1 MNRHKKAV
9 AVMAA
14 LNLLLLLLFP
24 PFLDNPIQRGAFR
37 SFESF
42 YFVLMAPQGRII
54 HQELL
59 TIEMFFVFANA
70 LAAWLALNAKDA
82 AEIDLGESAAFRGL
96 ALFGIANI
104 ALILLFPPFQPY
116 PSMVRVPPEGFDGFY
131 FVFGDKRHRAFFM
144 PFLYL
149 EMILIAI
156 NLLIAWLVFGL
167 LRGTVSA
174 ADRHLIEELHHIPPE
189 EANVIMHVIE
199 DVAHPQPE
207 PQHVLGRKEERRKRQ
222 DPRYRGPERRKGG
235 DRRHEKPKA

>member
-1 MNRHKKAV
+1 MNRHQKAV

-14 LNLLLLLLFP
+14 LNLLLLLIFP

-42 YFVLMAPQGRII
+42 YFVLMSPPGRII

-70 LAAWLALNAKDA
+70 LAAWLALNAKDG
-82 AEIDLGESAAFRGL
+82 AEIHLTENAAFRGL
-96 ALFGIANI
+96 ALFGIANV
-104 ALILLFPPFQPY
+104 ALLVLFPPFQPY
-116 PSMVRVPPEGFDGFY
+116 PSMIRVPSEGFDGFY
-131 FVFGDKRHRAFFM
+131 FAFGDKRHRAFFM

-149 EMILIAI
+149 EMILVAI

-167 LRGTVSA
+167 LHGTVSA
-174 ADRHLIEELHHIPPE
+174 ADQHLIEELHHIPPE
-189 EANVIMHVIE
+189 QANVIVHAIE
-199 DVAHPQPE
+199 EVAHPQPA
-207 PQHVLGRKEERRKRQ
+207 PQHVLGRKQERRKRQ
-222 DPRYRGPERRKGG
+222 DPRYGGPERRKGR

>member
-1 MNRHKKAV
+1 MNRHQKAV

-24 PFLDNPIQRGAFR
+24 PFLDSPIQRGAFR

-42 YFVLMAPQGRII
+42 YFLLMAPPGRII

-59 TIEMFFVFANA
+59 TIEMFFVFINA
-70 LAAWLALNAKDA
+70 LAAWLVLNAKDG
-82 AEIDLGESAAFRGL
+82 AEIQLGESAALRGL
-96 ALFGIANI
+96 ALFAVANVAI
-104 ALILLFPPFQPY
+104 VFLFPPFQPY

-131 FVFGDKRHRAFFM
+131 FVFGDKRHRAFFT

-149 EMILIAI
+149 EMILITI
-156 NLLIAWLVFGL
+156 NLLIAWLIFGL

-174 ADRHLIEELHHIPPE
+174 EDQHLIEELHHIPPE
-189 EANVIMHVIE
+189 EARAIVHVIE
-199 DVAHPQPE
+199 EVAHPHPQPA

-235 DRRHEKPKA
+235 DRRHEKP